1 MNPRTLLTIAAA
13 LLFFGVFQAC
23 TSPQELVESGNYD
36 QAIEM
41 AVRKLAG
48 KKNKKVKYV
57 QALEDAFAK
66 ITDQDM
72 RLADRLKSEGRPEN
86 WSKINDVYRRI
97 RHRQELIEP
106 LLPLIDKEGIK
117 ANFRFVRVD
126 DLELESKEK
135 AAEYQYNLGKQLIAE
150 SKTTGDKLVARQAY
164 AELEKIS
171 RYYNNYRD
179 RNQLMDQALDLGTT
193 YVVFHMN
200 NRSNTVIPREMEQEL
215 LRFGVQDLNSQ
226 WRVFHTN
233 PQPGVAYDY
242 KVEMNLNRLDVGPE
256 VVKEREYVDSKEI
269 EDGFDYVLDERGNVK
284 KDTAGNDIKVPRNV
298 LVKARVLEVF
308 QTKVASVGG
317 RIEWYDLRNNQLL
330 ESQPLTADAVF
341 ENYASTFQGDKRA
354 LSDQS
359 KKRIGNRPLPFPTNE
374 ALLLTAATQL
384 QPVIKEKI
392 AYTGKII

>member
-97 RHRQELIEP
+97 RYRQELIEP

-135 AAEYQYNLGKQLIAE
+135 AAEYQYNRGKQLIAE

-269 EDGFDYVLDERGNVK
+269 EDGFDYVLDVRGNVK

-298 LVKARVLEVF
+298 LVKARVSEVF
-308 QTKVASVGG
+308 
-317 RIEWYDLRNNQLL
+317 
-330 ESQPLTADAVF
+330 
-341 ENYASTFQGDKRA
+341 
-354 LSDQS
+354 
-359 KKRIGNRPLPFPTNE
+359 
-374 ALLLTAATQL
+374 
-384 QPVIKEKI
+384 
-392 AYTGKII
+392 

>member
-179 RNQLMDQALDLGTT
+179 RKQLMDQALDLGTT

-284 KDTAGNDIKVPRNV
+284 KDTAGNDIKIPKKV

-308 QTKVASVGG
+308 QTKVASVSG
-317 RIEWYDLRNNQLL
+317 RIEWYDLHNNQLM

-359 KKRIGNRPLPFPTNE
+359 RKRIGNRPLPFPTNE

>member
-97 RHRQELIEP
+97 RYRQELIEP

>member
-1 MNPRTLLTIAAA
+1 
-13 LLFFGVFQAC
+13 
-23 TSPQELVESGNYD
+23 
-36 QAIEM
+36 M